1 MHGGYRFSLAA
12 LLGLVLSAITT
23 GAFLEKHV
31 LAANARPDY
40 AVIAL
45 AWNLIED
52 NYVDRAAI
60 RPERMTHAA
69 IRGMVDSLGDTGH
82 STFLTPQMVRDDNE
96 RMRGRFP
103 GIGAE
108 LQMRDK
114 QVVIVAP
121 IDGSPAQKG
130 GLRAG
135 DIVIRVDGTDVAGE
149 TLEQVVSRIRGP
161 VGTSVVLSVRD
172 PKSDHTRRLTMVRAV
187 IHVQSVSWG
196 FLPGTR
202 VADLRIAEFSK
213 GTADGLR
220 KALAEARAGGARALV
235 LDLRDDP
242 GGLLDQAVA
251 AAGEFLPGGNA
262 LLEKD
267 AHGNLQPVAVHPAK
281 DGTTLPLVVLVNGG
295 TASASEILTGALQD
309 AGRAVVVG
317 EKTFGTGT
325 VLNEFRLTDGSA
337 LMLAVLEWLTPK
349 GHTIWH
355 KGIAPNVP
363 VALASGIVPVF
374 PESLARL
381 SAQQLHASKDAQLL
395 EALSLLQS
403 DQARAQLRLRI
414 PG

>member
-12 LLGLVLSAITT
+12 LLGLLLSAITT
-23 GAFLEKHV
+23 GVFLEKHV
-31 LAANARPDY
+31 LAATAKPDF
-40 AVIAL
+40 AIIAQ

-60 RPERMTHAA
+60 KPERMTHAA

-82 STFLTPQMVRDDNE
+82 SVFLTPRMVREDNE

-108 LQMRDK
+108 VQMRNK

-121 IDGSPAQKG
+121 LDGSPAQKA

-135 DIVIRVDGTDVAGE
+135 DIVFRVDGKDVAGE
-149 TLEQVVSRIRGP
+149 TLEEVVRKIRGP
-161 VGTSVVLSVRD
+161 AGTSVVLSVRD
-172 PKSDHTRRLTMVRAV
+172 PQSDHTRSLTMVRAV
-187 IHVQSVSWG
+187 IHVQNVSWG
-196 FLPGTR
+196 LLPGTR
-202 VADLRIAEFSK
+202 IADVRIAAFSK
-213 GTADGLR
+213 NAADGLR
-220 KALAEARAGGARALV
+220 KALSAAQDAGARALV

-267 AHGNLQPVAVHPAK
+267 ARGNVQPVAVQPDK
-281 DGTTLPLVVLVNGG
+281 DRTTLPLVVLVNGG

-317 EKTFGTGT
+317 QKTFGTGT
-325 VLNEFRLTDGSA
+325 VLNEFRLPDGSA

-355 KGIAPNVP
+355 KGITPNVP
-363 VALASGIVPVF
+363 VALATGVAPVF
-374 PESLARL
+374 PESLAHL
-381 SAQQLHASKDAQLL
+381 SAAQLHASKDAQLL
-395 EALSLLQS
+395 KALALLS
-403 DQARAQLRLRI
+403 
-414 PG
+414 PST

>member
-1 MHGGYRFSLAA
+1 LDTHGGYRLTLAA
-12 LLGLVLSAITT
+12 LLGLVLSAITV

-31 LAANARPDY
+31 LAATAKPDF
-40 AVIAL
+40 AVIAQ
-45 AWNLIED
+45 AWNLIEG

-69 IRGMVDSLGDTGH
+69 ISGMVDSLGDTGH
-82 STFLTPQMVRDDNE
+82 SIFLTPQMVREENE
-96 RMRGRFP
+96 QMRGRFP

-108 LQMRDK
+108 VRMRDK
-114 QVVIVAP
+114 QVVVVAP
-121 IDGSPAQKG
+121 LDGSPAQKA

-135 DIVIRVDGTDVAGE
+135 DIVFRVDGKDIAGE
-149 TLEQVVSRIRGP
+149 TLVQVVRSIRGP
-161 VGTSVVLSVRD
+161 AGTTVVLSVRD
-172 PKSDHTRRLTMVRAV
+172 PRNDRTRQLTMVRAV
-187 IHVQSVSWG
+187 IHARNVSWG

-202 VADLRIAEFSK
+202 VADLRIAAFSK
-213 GTADGLR
+213 GTAAALHQ
-220 KALAEARAGGARALV
+220 ALADARAAGARALV

-267 AHGNLQPVAVHPAK
+267 AHGDVEPVAVHPAK
-281 DGTTLPLVVLVNGG
+281 DRTTLPVAVLVNGG
-295 TASASEILTGALQD
+295 TASAAEILTGALQD

-317 EKTFGTGT
+317 GKTFGTGT
-325 VLNEFRLTDGSA
+325 VLNEFHLVDGSA

-355 KGIAPNVP
+355 KGIPPNVP
-363 VALASGIVPVF
+363 VALGTGVAPLY

-381 SAQQLHASKDAQLL
+381 SAAQLRASKDAQLL
-395 EALSLLQS
+395 KALALLS
-403 DQARAQLRLRI
+403 AST
-414 PG
+414 

>member
-23 GAFLEKHV
+23 GVFLEKHV
-31 LAANARPDY
+31 LAAPARPDF
-40 AVIAL
+40 AVIAQ

-69 IRGMVDSLGDTGH
+69 IRGIVDSLGDTGH
-82 STFLTPQMVRDDNE
+82 STFLTPQMAREDAE
-96 RMRGRFP
+96 QMRGRFP

-114 QVVIVAP
+114 QVVVVAP
-121 IDGSPAQKG
+121 LDGTPAQKA
-130 GLRAG
+130 GLHAG
-135 DIVIRVDGTDVAGE
+135 DIVFKVDGKDVAGE
-149 TLEQVVSRIRGP
+149 TLEQVVRSIRGP
-161 VGTSVVLSVRD
+161 VGTTVVLSVRN
-172 PKSDHTRRLTMVRAV
+172 PQSDRARQLAMVRAV
-187 IHVQSVSWG
+187 IRVRSVSWN
-196 FLPGTR
+196 FLPDTR
-202 VADLRIAEFSK
+202 VADLRIAAFSK
-213 GTADGLR
+213 GTAVDLR
-220 KALAEARAGGARALV
+220 KALADARAAGARALV

-267 AHGNLQPVAVHPAK
+267 AHGDVQPVAVNPAK
-281 DGTTLPLVVLVNGG
+281 DRTTLPLVVLVDGG
-295 TASASEILTGALQD
+295 TASAAEILTGALQD

-317 EKTFGTGT
+317 DKTFGTGT
-325 VLNEFRLTDGSA
+325 VLNEFHLADGSA
-337 LMLAVLEWLTPK
+337 LMLAVLEWLTPN

-363 VALASGIVPVF
+363 VALGAGVTPVF
-374 PESLARL
+374 TESLAQL
-381 SAQQLHASKDAQLL
+381 SAADLRASKDAQLL
-395 EALSLLQS
+395 EALSLLDS
-403 DQARAQLRLRI
+403 NQARAQLRLRI
-414 PG
+414 RG